1 MNYEEMS
8 DLEVNRL
15 VAKHMGGYAG
25 DCGEW
30 LRDGVKVKDPEFS
43 FLNTERAYCSS
54 PLDAWSI
61 ILVNKITI
69 SPQSNGD
76 QWQASASLDDK
87 FDFEF
92 ECWDRNPLR
101 AVCICFLEMKEQEN
115 G

>member
-8 DLEVNRL
+8 NLEVNRL

-61 ILVNKITI
+61 IELIWGRLMQV
-69 SPQSNGD
+69 D
-76 QWQASASLDDK
+76 AYYQAHTRWEAYCIEHDVGK
-87 FDFEF
+87 
-92 ECWDRNPLR
+92 LR
-101 AVCICFLEMKEQEN
+101 AAMIIFLKMKESEN